1 MKYFFNKV
9 KLRGKQCAA
18 NVSLL
23 FDSRSNKIYFFRS
36 DQEHTHSASA
46 TAIFRF
52 TEAEEEFIKELVD
65 AGFKPKQIKYNLVKK
80 NMQIPSD
87 TRLNSILAKMRI
99 QKYGDKLHIG
109 SLEKPFSENMSV
121 PENDTD
127 PFILNYETDIRNKK
141 DVKFRFIVS
150 RYE

>member
-1 MKYFFNKV
+1 M

-23 FDSRSNKIYFFRS
+23 FDSRSDKIFLFRT
-36 DQEHTHSASA
+36 DEEHTHAASASA
-46 TAIFRF
+46 VFRF
-52 TEAEEEFIKELVD
+52 TEAEEEFVKELVD

-80 NMQIPSD
+80 NFQIPSD
-87 TRLNSILAKMRI
+87 TRLNSILAKMRVE
-99 QKYGDKLHIG
+99 KYGDKLHIG
-109 SLEKPFSENMSV
+109 SLEKWLSENMSM

-127 PFILNYETDIRNKK
+127 PFILNYETDVRNKK

-150 RYE
+150 RYG